1 MEIIRDQHGIPISR
15 THDLWWNYSSLDMKR
30 RTFLKNSTIGL
41 AAPAALFG
49 EQQIQTNKNN
59 PLILSTWKHG
69 LPANEAA
76 WKSLQNGR
84 NAMDAAEAGA
94 RIPEADPTSTSV
106 GFGGLPDEK
115 GNVTLDACV
124 MDSNGNAGSV
134 AFLQNIKH
142 PVSVARKV
150 MEDTKH
156 VMLVGE
162 GAKQFAIEQG
172 FKEMDLLT
180 GESRKAWE
188 KWKKEQHEMTPH
200 DTHDTISVLVQDKTG
215 DLAGACTT
223 SGWAYKLHGRVGD
236 SPIIGAGLF
245 VDNEVGC
252 AAATGLGEEV
262 IKTTGSFLVV
272 ELMRQGYDPTKAC
285 EEALLRVIKRHNGNP
300 DFQIAYIAI
309 RKDGKIG
316 SACIKWSFEYALTQG
331 GENKLY
337 KIKGII

>member
-1 MEIIRDQHGIPISR
+1 
-15 THDLWWNYSSLDMKR
+15 MKR
-30 RTFLKNSTIGL
+30 RDFLKTSVVGF
-41 AAPAALFG
+41 AAPTILLSD
-49 EQQIQTNKNN
+49 QDIKTNNN
-59 PLILSTWKHG
+59 KPIILSTWSHG
-69 LPANEAA
+69 LPANDAG
-76 WKSLQNGR
+76 WKVLQNGGS
-84 NAMDAAEAGA
+84 AMDAAEAGA

-106 GFGGLPDEK
+106 GLGGLPDEK

-124 MDSNGNAGSV
+124 MDSTGNAGSV

-162 GAKQFAIEQG
+162 GARQFAVSQG
-172 FKEMDLLT
+172 FEEMDLLT
-180 GESRKAWE
+180 DESLEAWE
-188 KWKKEQHEMTPH
+188 KWKKKRREMTPH
-200 DTHDTISVLVQDKTG
+200 ETHDTISVLVQDKNG

-245 VDNEVGC
+245 VDNEIGC

-272 ELMRQGYDPTKAC
+272 ELMRQGYDPTAAC
-285 EEALLRVIKRHNGNP
+285 KEALHRVIKAHNGNP

-316 SACIKWSFEYALTQG
+316 SACIKWSFEYALARG

-337 KIKGII
+337 KIKGMI

>member
-1 MEIIRDQHGIPISR
+1 M
-15 THDLWWNYSSLDMKR
+15 MKR
-30 RTFLKNSTIGL
+30 RDFLKTGAIGITV
-41 AAPAALFG
+41 PSVIFG
-49 EQQIQTNKNN
+49 DSNINTNKNN
-59 PLILSTWKHG
+59 PIILSTWNHG
-69 LPANEAA
+69 LPANDVA
-76 WKSLQNGR
+76 WKVLENDGS
-84 NAMDAAEAGA
+84 AMDAAEAGA
-94 RIPEADPTSTSV
+94 RVAEADPTITSV
-106 GFGGLPDEK
+106 GFGGLPDEQ

-162 GAKQFAIEQG
+162 GARLFALSQG
-172 FKEMDLLT
+172 FEEMDLLT
-180 GESRKAWE
+180 VESRQAWKEWE
-188 KWKKEQHEMTPH
+188 KKRREMTPH
-200 DTHDTISVLVQDKTG
+200 ETHDTISVLVQDKNG

-245 VDNEVGC
+245 VDNEIGC

-272 ELMRQGYDPTKAC
+272 ELMRQGYDPTVAC
-285 EEALLRVIKRHNGNP
+285 EEALNRVIKAHNGKT
-300 DFQIAYIAI
+300 DFQIGYIAL
-309 RKDGKIG
+309 RKDGEIG
-316 SACIKWSFEYALTQG
+316 SACLIWSFEYALARG
-331 GENKLY
+331 GVNKLH
-337 KIKGII
+337 KIKGMI

>member
-1 MEIIRDQHGIPISR
+1 
-15 THDLWWNYSSLDMKR
+15 LKR
-30 RTFLKNSTIGL
+30 RDFLKTSVVGF
-41 AAPAALFG
+41 AAPTILLSG
-49 EQQIQTNKNN
+49 QEIKTNNNN
-59 PLILSTWKHG
+59 PIILSTWSHG
-69 LPANEAA
+69 LPANDAG
-76 WKSLQNGR
+76 WKVLQNGGS
-84 NAMDAAEAGA
+84 AMDAAEAGA

-106 GFGGLPDEK
+106 GLGGLPDEQ

-124 MDSNGNAGSV
+124 MDSTGNAGSV

-162 GAKQFAIEQG
+162 GARQFAVSQG
-172 FKEMDLLT
+172 FEEMDLLT
-180 GESRKAWE
+180 DESREAWE
-188 KWKKEQHEMTPH
+188 KWKKKRREMTPH
-200 DTHDTISVLVQDKTG
+200 ETHDTISVLVQDKNG

-245 VDNEVGC
+245 VDNEIGC

-272 ELMRQGYDPTKAC
+272 ELMRQGYDPTAAC
-285 EEALLRVIKRHNGNP
+285 KEALHRVIKAHNGNP

-316 SACIKWSFEYALTQG
+316 SACIKWSFEYALARG

-337 KIKGII
+337 KIKGMI